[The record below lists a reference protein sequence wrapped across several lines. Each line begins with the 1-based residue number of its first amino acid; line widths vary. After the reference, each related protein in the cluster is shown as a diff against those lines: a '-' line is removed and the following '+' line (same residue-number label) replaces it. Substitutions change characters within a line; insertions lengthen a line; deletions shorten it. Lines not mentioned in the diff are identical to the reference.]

1 MSIKKEGET
10 NVAIITDDTCPTNNT
25 DEKAKNQL
33 SLSISNNSDS
43 STLEPPKAKNSKN
56 KLNLRQGTAVIG
68 TTTKEASAVA
78 TYDVPSNVPLS
89 DDEIKSSLIV
99 TIVNKNDSDLIS
111 PETELKFNGLG
122 LINNGRNVK
131 KKNGLIYF
139 SNKNTKNLKNDYQL
153 NITYFPLTSIADVN
167 KSQNYL
173 HLFVIYFVK
182 ESNNYKINF
191 KEVSKYLFE
200 EERSDDMQ
208 IQLYNQY
215 NIVIH
220 LSAVIPHRIISKQ
233 VIVFDELFMEV
244 YADSDNTL
252 QIADLNNANLMNFT
266 TDKKV
271 VRIGNADNCDV
282 VIKNKGLD
290 DIQVTIT
297 FTQGF
302 GLWVMKDG
310 NEDKASSKGTKV
322 LALYEIDLYDGL
334 TMSVDNKEISFLFN

>member
-1 MSIKKEGET
+1 
-10 NVAIITDDTCPTNNT
+10 VAIITDDTCQTNNT

-43 STLEPPKAKNSKN
+43 SILEPPKVKNSKN

-68 TTTKEASAVA
+68 TTTKDVSSTA
-78 TYDVPSNVPLS
+78 TYDVPSNIPLTE
-89 DDEIKSSLIV
+89 DEIKSSLIV
-99 TIVNKNDSDLIS
+99 TIINKNNNDLIS
-111 PETELKFNGLG
+111 PESELKFNGLG
-122 LINNGRNVK
+122 LLNNGRNVK

-139 SNKNTKNLKNDYQL
+139 SNRNTKNLKNDYQL

-173 HLFVIYFVK
+173 HLFIIYFVK

-215 NIVIH
+215 NVLIH
-220 LSAVIPHRIISKQ
+220 LSAVIPHRVISKQ
-233 VIVFDELFMEV
+233 VIVFDELFIEV
-244 YADSDNTL
+244 YTDSDNNL
-252 QIADLNNANLMNFT
+252 QIADLNNANLMNFNV
-266 TDKKV
+266 DKKV
-271 VRIGNADNCDV
+271 VRIGSAQNCDV
-282 VIKNKGLD
+282 VVTGKGLD
-290 DIQVTIT
+290 DVQVTIT
-297 FTQGF
+297 FTQSF

-310 NEDKASSKGTKV
+310 SEDKATTKGTKV

-334 TMSVDNKEISFLFN
+334 TMSVDNKEISFVFN